1 VTAEAHAVL
10 AAHLG
15 LGDFPT
21 DRLLPPELTAMVDD
35 AFFEN
40 YRANLGRHAVMV
52 PLHLRG
58 SKVFQGTT
66 LEGDE
71 VTVTITSADD
81 RISDMAVSL
90 ADLWRYPEAGVKLKT
105 VEPHP
110 EIRGVALFGL
120 AETMG
125 PDGRLWASVVW
136 DMRNAPV
143 ALLDPETFSKLMIG
157 NDRRRIDQVARRD
170 SADPVSGQTAPWA
183 NQRAIGATAAQV
195 YLADQQDNPTDDGQ
209 LSLWWQVFRFDTL
222 SVADSNGPPIRPGA
236 PQRRHRLRGAVAT
249 MVSKD
254 ATGRS
259 KLWAKGS
266 SWRFKRQGS
275 DVVNELAA
283 AREEAIHAGRQHPE
297 GLEGDDG
304 PGSMG
309 PISHRRKDEV
319 AWVDPT
325 GATGVALAEGMPV
338 SRILQSVVTPTS
350 ADRRA
355 IGEVIRRLRDAGLS
369 ERQAYML
376 ANAEA
381 GFRHDEIARGFA
393 CSVST
398 VANTVRA
405 SRRKLEQRS

>member
-1 VTAEAHAVL
+1 VKADAQAIL

-81 RISDMAVSL
+81 RITDMAVSL

-110 EIRGVALFGL
+110 EISGVAVFGL
-120 AETMG
+120 AQTMG
-125 PDGRLWASVVW
+125 PDGRLWASAIW

-143 ALLDPETFSKLMIG
+143 ALLDPETFSELMIG

-195 YLADQQDNPTDDGQ
+195 YLADQQENPTDDGQ

-266 SWRFKRQGS
+266 SWRFKRPAA
-275 DVVNELAA
+275 DVDEVAGGDP
-283 AREEAIHAGRQHPE
+283 EERLWGNRQVP

-304 PGSMG
+304 PGAPG
-309 PISHRRKDEV
+309 PVSPRRRDEI
-319 AWVDPT
+319 AWLDRT
-325 GATGVALAEGMPV
+325 GDTGIALAEGMPV

-381 GFRHDEIARGFA
+381 GFPHDEIARGFG

-398 VANTVRA
+398 VANSVRA
-405 SRRKLEQRS
+405 ARRKLEQRS